1 MESRNRSNTQND
13 GIKQTENL
21 YNVILENLEKTMLF
35 VSESGLHHFS
45 CHASKQR
52 NCFTVKVKNSRF
64 ESITRV
70 NYIFKSS
77 LPSCQ
82 TCSQWFITKINY
94 MFGS

>member
-35 VSESGLHHFS
+35 VSETGLHHFS

-52 NCFTVKVKNSRF
+52 NCFTVKSQKL
-64 ESITRV
+64 EIRV
-70 NYIFKSS
+70 HYQSKLHI
-77 LPSCQ
+77 
-82 TCSQWFITKINY
+82 
-94 MFGS
+94 